1 ALPRAP
7 GPAGRVGA
15 HRSALSASG
24 APAGGERRG
33 TGAVARLAPGGRGAW
48 GAALGD
54 AERVRLCGRLCGGPF
69 GFGGVGIAARCARS
83 PREHLDPLLLR
94 VHRPPLPAPRG
105 DGATAAPWS
114 G

>member
-1 ALPRAP
+1 
-7 GPAGRVGA
+7 
-15 HRSALSASG
+15 
-24 APAGGERRG
+24 GGERPG
-33 TGAVARLAPGGRGAW
+33 TGAVARLAPGDRGAW

-94 VHRPPLPAPRG
+94 VHRPPLRAPWG
-105 DGATAAPWS
+105 DGAPAGVVERRGSWS
-114 G
+114 VVGRGASWV